1 MIEPQEPKHY
11 FNKDAGWF
19 IKQMNSRKRALPVFA
34 YAASMV
40 TKRSQS
46 NLFKFI
52 EAHSTDT
59 EYDEDG
65 DIKKYAVPISLNQ
78 RHNLLKSTFEDFA
91 IFSATLPRMA
101 LVSVVSLFD
110 AYLTRILKSVY
121 SVKPEILNGCTRQIN
136 FTDLVAFGSIDAAR
150 EHIIDKEIETVLR
163 DSHAAQFAWLEK
175 KLNMK
180 LTDLPSWKDFIEL
193 TERRNLLVHAD
204 GIVSSH
210 YLEVCK
216 EHKVELDK
224 NLKRGDRLEV
234 DEKYYINACNCVTE
248 IGIKLS
254 QVLWRKLIPAELEQA
269 ENSFIQATYELL
281 VLKDYKL
288 AEKVLEITKNAGFKK
303 LNFET
308 GLFLTINHAIALKG
322 QEKEKE
328 CRALLKKTDFSAL
341 SLKFKL
347 ANQVLTDA
355 FDDAAVTL
363 RKIGADGEVSEDNLR
378 QWPLFRW
385 FRKTD
390 QFKTAF
396 EEIYGAEFVVIEG
409 KILPELDDIDDID
422 ELSEADDQRL
432 GSDQEPMPPT
442 QIDSSNASVPPG
454 ETLQ

>member
-1 MIEPQEPKHY
+1 MIENQEPKHH
-11 FNKDAGWF
+11 FNKDASWF

-40 TKRSQS
+40 TKRSEN

-52 EAHSTDT
+52 EAHSIDT
-59 EYDEDG
+59 EYNEDG
-65 DIKKYAVPISLNQ
+65 SIKKYAVPVGLNQ
-78 RHNLLKSTFEDFA
+78 RHNLLKGTFEDFA
-91 IFSATLPRMA
+91 IFSSTLPRMA

-121 SVKPEILNGCTRQIN
+121 AVKPEILNGCTRQIN
-136 FTDLVAFGSIDAAR
+136 FTELVAFGSIDGAR

-204 GIVSSH
+204 GTVSSH
-210 YLEVCK
+210 YLEICK
-216 EHKVELDK
+216 EHKVDLDK
-224 NLKRGDRLEV
+224 GLKRGDQLEV
-234 DEKYYINACNCVTE
+234 DENYYINACNCVTE

-254 QVLWRKLIPAELEQA
+254 QVLWRKLIPTELEQA
-269 ENSFIQATYELL
+269 ENSFIQATYDLL

-288 AEKVLEITKNAGFKK
+288 AEKVLEITKSTGFKK

-308 GLFLTINHAIALKG
+308 GLYLTINHAISLKG

-328 CRALLKKTDFSAL
+328 CLALLKKTDFSAL

-355 FDDAAVTL
+355 FDDAAATL
-363 RKIGADGEVSEDNLR
+363 KKIGPNGELSENQLR

-390 QFKTAF
+390 QFKAAF
-396 EEIYGAEFVVIEG
+396 EEMYGAEFVVIEG
-409 KILPELDDIDDID
+409 KVQPENDD
-422 ELSEADDQRL
+422 ELEGDAA
-432 GSDQEPMPPT
+432 QEPSPNLIEPA
-442 QIDSSNASVPPG
+442 QIAPAGAAIPPG
-454 ETLQ
+454 GTLQ